1 MQFQYNKNMTSLQGV
16 QIGTVQIASKK
27 QVAKL
32 SQAIGKGICTMMLI
46 EQLVL
51 LLGTFVKNIEL
62 T

>member
-1 MQFQYNKNMTSLQGV
+1 MTSLQGV

-46 EQLVL
+46 EQPILQ
-51 LLGTFVKNIEL
+51 LGTSMANDPNLVCQPS
-62 T
+62 